1 MIDITKLVSRV
12 TYNGQNIP
20 LDLSG
25 LRTEI
30 IEGEWEH
37 ISTRGDVVIVYTFK
51 ADGTGVYNVYT
62 NKEHEGV
69 SHPITYTNTDARL
82 FITFEDATTLELI
95 YTFIDTRCQLR
106 TEDNKYFL
114 YKKIE
119 PIKVGKKTISKNN
132 KTYYCKDEN
141 LDGFTEFTVQIP
153 EPANMTDMGAIQY
166 EDTLDTLLLG
176 KPSFSEE
183 EYFEILH
190 KGSLLQ
196 DYIFGEETE

>member
-37 ISTRGDVVIVYTFK
+37 ISPRGDVVTVYTFK

-82 FITFEDATTLELI
+82 FITFDDTTTLELI
-95 YTFIDTRCQLR
+95 YTFIDTRCQLK
-106 TEDNKYFL
+106 TEDESYFL
-114 YKKIE
+114 YKRTN
-119 PIKVGKKTISKNN
+119 PIKVGKKTVDQNM
-132 KTYYCKDEN
+132 KTYYAKDEG
-141 LDGFTEFTVQIP
+141 LDGFTELTVQIQATG
-153 EPANMTDMGAIQY
+153 EYTDLDVIKYHDNMIEIESGRIPPTD
-166 EDTLDTLLLG
+166 
-176 KPSFSEE
+176 E
-183 EYFEILH
+183 EYNEILTRGY
-190 KGSLLQ
+190 KILDLV
-196 DYIFGEETE
+196 FRGE